1 MWILAWVECAPSI
14 TSSQPFDSGSEVI
27 QVIHVQNNKI
37 TTVSLTLSF
46 SSLAL
51 SCSTGSQQPH
61 PLDRWRVSRSQ
72 TTTDSNSSFFSF
84 FQECKKN
91 EEIIT
96 SDCTESKGEG
106 GLLRSR
112 MAAENGDHVVELVV
126 HDTSPSPPPSL
137 EAEIIPLLNPVQ
149 KPKINIFTISYPRTK
164 TRV

>member
-27 QVIHVQNNKI
+27 QIIHVQKNKI

-61 PLDRWRVSRSQ
+61 PLDRWRVSLSQ

-96 SDCTESKGEG
+96 SDGTESKGDG

-126 HDTSPSPPPSL
+126 HDTPPPSS